1 MNEIFVKRTE
11 RYYSIADWEKSNNM
25 LVAGFTTK
33 NGGCS
38 EAPFHSLNTGYHVG
52 DDEKCV
58 TENRQLLAQDIGMPL
73 TVWVGAEQTHRC
85 NIMKI
90 TAADKGR
97 GAADYIS
104 AFRDTDGFYTNEPG
118 ILLTLCYAD
127 CVPIYFY
134 APSAGY
140 IGMVHA
146 GWKGTV
152 AKIAAEMVEKWQAE
166 GISPKDIKAVIGPSI
181 CGGCYI
187 VDDRIIDQV
196 KQVCGESQPYRE
208 VSEGQYELN
217 LKQLNQSILQGTGIT
232 DIAVTNFCTSC
243 VDEDFFSHRRDKG
256 KTGRLMSFIGWKEAF
271 TQSES

>member
-1 MNEIFVKRTE
+1 MSKIFVKKTE
-11 RYYSIADWEKSNNM
+11 RYYSIADWEASNNL

-38 EAPFHSLNTGYHVG
+38 EMPYSSLNMGYHVG
-52 DDEKCV
+52 DDEQCV
-58 TENRQLLAQDIGMPL
+58 TKNRQLLAQDIEMPL
-73 TVWVGAEQTHRC
+73 TTWVGAEQTHRS
-85 NIMKI
+85 NIIKI
-90 TAADKGR
+90 TGADKGR
-97 GAADYIS
+97 GAADYTS
-104 AFRDTDGFYTNEPG
+104 AFRDTDGFYTNEKN

-134 APSAGY
+134 APASGY

-152 AKIAAEMVEKWQAE
+152 AKIAAEMVTKWQAE
-166 GISPKDIKAVIGPSI
+166 GISPEEIKVVIGPSI

-196 KQVCGESQPYRE
+196 KQVCAHSRPYRE
-208 VSEGQYELN
+208 VSEGQYELD
-217 LKQLNQSILQGTGIT
+217 LKKLNKSILQEAGVK
-232 DIAVTNFCTSC
+232 DINISSFCTSC
-243 VDEDFFSHRRDKG
+243 AKEDFFSHRRDQG

-271 TQSES
+271 VQSES